1 LVGDADF
8 GQAQGSQLVEAFL
21 NGEVEMPP
29 MPGQFLNNAIS
40 QHDYE
45 SMSAGAGFKS
55 DVNGAQLQ
63 IDGFAG
69 AKCPF
74 DQGEVLVAGVD
85 RCFCGIGLRE
95 IGFQDLAAIQLA
107 DRGQRVMVFAAGDGP
122 LLEFQPAPYLDAQ
135 FFGLALKLFELA
147 VGTGPRMG
155 CEILIGRDHGA
166 AEGGVFGRA

>member
-1 LVGDADF
+1 MGDADF

-29 MPGQFLNNAIS
+29 MPGQFLDNAIS

-74 DQGEVLVAGVD
+74 DQGEVLIAGVD
-85 RCFCGIGLRE
+85 GFFGGNGLRE
-95 IGFQDLAAIQLA
+95 IGFQDIAAIQLA
-107 DRGQRVMVFAAGDGP
+107 DRGQRVMV
-122 LLEFQPAPYLDAQ
+122 LLLVMVRSLSSSLLHSWMRNFSAWRLSFSRWPS
-135 FFGLALKLFELA
+135 
-147 VGTGPRMG
+147 
-155 CEILIGRDHGA
+155 
-166 AEGGVFGRA
+166 GRARGWVARY